1 MSDTLFC
8 SILTGHPEVWHGC
21 ADILIGQ
28 KHVQV
33 DVKDESEE
41 LENELEDEDSNDM
54 FEDKKDKE
62 LSHQKSQLISQALV
76 FGCLQRKQYPELDTF
91 IPTVG
96 ISRENVVFYFH
107 DSENDILIESSIF
120 DIFKMVMKE
129 RRVTLTYETILALWL
144 TLNYRYLSSGVTQS
158 MLVREDYRA
167 NFWQQLTNETK
178 NIYNN
183 MLRFENTRESKSCMT
198 GVIKLTAGSR
208 VHWNP
213 ARDIQY
219 KL

>member
-1 MSDTLFC
+1 MFY
-8 SILTGHPEVWHGC
+8 LTGHPEVWHGY

-28 KHVQV
+28 KYVQV
-33 DVKDESEE
+33 DVKDESDE

-54 FEDKKDKE
+54 FENKKDKE

-76 FGCLQRKQYPELDTF
+76 FGCLQKKQYPELDTF